1 MDICLISDNNYVD
14 YLSSLIVSILKN
26 SSIDDEFSF
35 HIIEIDITEYNKKK
49 LIELKI
55 LRILKYIF
63 IDLKNILI
71 KPKY

>member
-35 HIIEIDITEYNKKK
+35 HIIEIDIKRK
-49 LIELKI
+49 
-55 LRILKYIF
+55 F
-63 IDLKNILI
+63 II
-71 KPKY
+71 Y